1 MHYGALDVVP
11 MATLEEK
18 LEDVAQAYQ
27 LSMVTRTRFHKI
39 MKKTVCLRNLAA
51 VFYRNRGLAL
61 SNNHNRNKERT
72 DSEQFQGAYVADP
85 KLLKPVGALIG
96 GNRSDRVFET
106 VVDFDATSL
115 YPSIILATNIDASG
129 QVGRLAL
136 PDPETGAFRDSSH
149 LMTAWASGDYVEVG
163 REWFGMPGTAELLSI
178 ISNASQEV
186 SA

>member
-1 MHYGALDVVP
+1 
-11 MATLEEK
+11 MASRETLNDYPEK
-18 LEDVAQAYQ
+18 EYTPSGVEKGRAHFVSRDIVSSARKRAAAQKGGIRLAIWCED
-27 LSMVTRTRFHKI
+27 F
-39 MKKTVCLRNLAA
+39 
-51 VFYRNRGLAL
+51 
-61 SNNHNRNKERT
+61 
-72 DSEQFQGAYVADP
+72 DVADP
-85 KLLKPVGALIG
+85 KLLKPVGAIIG

-149 LMTAWASGDYVEVG
+149 LMTAWASGDFVEVG

-178 ISNASQEV
+178 VSNASQEV